1 MSEYV
6 ERIHF
11 LATPFYLLSEEKVL
25 SMLSQPDLADLP
37 FRYLVT
43 PNSDHVVRN
52 YTQPELLDIYEN
64 ACLSLC
70 DSQVVARLARAKNYP
85 IKEVVTGSEL
95 TRNLFESVFD
105 AGHRITVIGC
115 ELRVVDYLKEHYGLS
130 KINHHNP
137 KMGFIHDDSAIQECC
152 QFVID
157 HPADFVLIAVGS
169 PQQEILAS
177 FLSSTSGCKGIG
189 LCIGAS
195 LLFLSGQER
204 RAPRI
209 FSRLGLEWL
218 FRLLQDPKRLWRRY
232 FNNLNIFP
240 MVFREKPFD
249 GKASHRSLI

>member
-1 MSEYV
+1 MSEYA

-11 LATPFYLLSEEKVL
+11 LATPIDLLSEGKVL
-25 SMLSQPDLADLP
+25 SVLSQPGLVDLP

-43 PNSDHVVRN
+43 PNTDHVVRN
-52 YTQPELLDIYEN
+52 YTRPELLDIYED
-64 ACLSLC
+64 AWLSLC

-85 IKEVVTGSEL
+85 IKDVVTGSEL
-95 TRNLFESVFD
+95 TCNLFESVFD
-105 AGHRITVIGC
+105 DGHRITIIGC
-115 ELRVVDYLKEHYGLS
+115 ESHVVDYLKKHYGLS
-130 KINHHNP
+130 KVNHHNP
-137 KMGFIHDDSAIQECC
+137 KMGFIHDDLAIQECC

-177 FLSSTSGCKGIG
+177 FLSSTPGCKGVG

-218 FRLLQDPKRLWRRY
+218 FRLLQNPKRLWRRY

-240 MVFREKPFD
+240 MVLREKCFD
-249 GKASHRSLI
+249 EKVSRRSLF